1 MFNQEGFVE
10 RTETGELEAVIT
22 HRGKPSPE
30 IGLPVK
36 TQSQTVSYRTTNG
49 EELARA
55 HRFVLPDGTIGASGK
70 NDPKRIFKDGI
81 LYRLEKKS
89 KPL

>member
-49 EELARA
+49 EELSLVSCKMSLNEE
-55 HRFVLPDGTIGASGK
+55 FVSHT
-70 NDPKRIFKDGI
+70 R
-81 LYRLEKKS
+81 
-89 KPL
+89 